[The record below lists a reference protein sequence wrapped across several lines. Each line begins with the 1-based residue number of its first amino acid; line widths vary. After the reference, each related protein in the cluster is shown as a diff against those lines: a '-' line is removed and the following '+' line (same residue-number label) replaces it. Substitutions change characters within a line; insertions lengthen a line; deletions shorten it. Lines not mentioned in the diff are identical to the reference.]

1 MSATMLYT
9 AGEAKP
15 ARLFVCDAGRTMRT
29 VDIGQGI
36 TLGRAGTG
44 IDVDLPLNSGIVSKR
59 HGRITKLDTGYCY
72 SDTDS
77 LNGTHINGI
86 LYGKDGESS
95 SCILNDGDILRIDRK
110 NLDRP
115 HHEAVVMIFST
126 SWQDAEW
133 QSVELREDTGN
144 INIGR
149 TTVAREGIKI
159 ADPAVSKKHATFI
172 HGVRG
177 WSIVDHGS
185 TNGVFVNGERI
196 AQPRPL
202 HAMDVVRIVN
212 TLFIFLGDRLLY
224 NAPAVQKN
232 QLAIHI
238 EERSVRNLFKKRILL
253 ENIDLSIDPGDMVLV
268 LGGSGAGKTTFFNA
282 VMGYEKARGKIV
294 HDGRDIYKEYAQ
306 MKYEIGFVPQQDLL
320 RDDDTV
326 YHTLDNAA
334 QMKMPADTANDA
346 RQARIDQVL
355 EMLGLQRERD
365 SLVKKLSGGQK
376 KRLNIA
382 VEFIA
387 DPSLFFLDE
396 PDSGL
401 DGIMA
406 AGLMENLRV
415 IADEGKIVMVITHA
429 PDRVAHLFDKV
440 IVLAKSA
447 KTNSGHLAFYGSID
461 AAKEFF
467 DADSLEGIVK
477 RINRPDEN
485 GDGLSDFYI
494 EKYEKYIGESI

>member
-1 MSATMLYT
+1 
-9 AGEAKP
+9 
-15 ARLFVCDAGRTMRT
+15 
-29 VDIGQGI
+29 
-36 TLGRAGTG
+36 
-44 IDVDLPLNSGIVSKR
+44 
-59 HGRITKLDTGYCY
+59 
-72 SDTDS
+72 
-77 LNGTHINGI
+77 
-86 LYGKDGESS
+86 
-95 SCILNDGDILRIDRK
+95 
-110 NLDRP
+110 
-115 HHEAVVMIFST
+115 
-126 SWQDAEW
+126 
-133 QSVELREDTGN
+133 
-144 INIGR
+144 
-149 TTVAREGIKI
+149 
-159 ADPAVSKKHATFI
+159 
-172 HGVRG
+172 
-177 WSIVDHGS
+177 
-185 TNGVFVNGERI
+185 
-196 AQPRPL
+196 
-202 HAMDVVRIVN
+202 
-212 TLFIFLGDRLLY
+212 
-224 NAPAVQKN
+224 
-232 QLAIHI
+232 
-238 EERSVRNLFKKRILL
+238 
-253 ENIDLSIDPGDMVLV
+253 
-268 LGGSGAGKTTFFNA
+268 
-282 VMGYEKARGKIV
+282 
-294 HDGRDIYKEYAQ
+294 
-306 MKYEIGFVPQQDLL
+306 
-320 RDDDTV
+320 
-326 YHTLDNAA
+326 
-334 QMKMPADTANDA
+334 
-346 RQARIDQVL
+346 
-355 EMLGLQRERD
+355 MLGLQRERD

>member
-1 MSATMLYT
+1 MSATMLYA

-15 ARLFVCDAGRTMRT
+15 ARLFACDAGRTMRT

-110 NLDRP
+110 NLDHP

-149 TTVAREGIKI
+149 TTVAQEGIKI

-253 ENIDLSIDPGDMVLV
+253 ENIDLSVDPGTWCLC
-268 LGGSGAGKTTFFNA
+268 LA
-282 VMGYEKARGKIV
+282 AR
-294 HDGRDIYKEYAQ
+294 
-306 MKYEIGFVPQQDLL
+306 
-320 RDDDTV
+320 
-326 YHTLDNAA
+326 
-334 QMKMPADTANDA
+334 A
-346 RQARIDQVL
+346 RA
-355 EMLGLQRERD
+355 
-365 SLVKKLSGGQK
+365 
-376 KRLNIA
+376 KR
-382 VEFIA
+382 
-387 DPSLFFLDE
+387 PSST
-396 PDSGL
+396 P
-401 DGIMA
+401 
-406 AGLMENLRV
+406 
-415 IADEGKIVMVITHA
+415 
-429 PDRVAHLFDKV
+429 
-440 IVLAKSA
+440 
-447 KTNSGHLAFYGSID
+447 
-461 AAKEFF
+461 
-467 DADSLEGIVK
+467 
-477 RINRPDEN
+477 
-485 GDGLSDFYI
+485 
-494 EKYEKYIGESI
+494 